1 MMKKPGSVI
10 LIILLIAASCKNE
23 DKIIIRGEV
32 ENPSNDYLQVLMV
45 NLNNTIFV
53 DSVRINSSGN
63 FKIELEDAEPAF
75 YSIGYSDDEFVTVV
89 AEPGNRIN
97 LVFKGK
103 KLQNDYMVEG
113 SEESEKVR
121 MLDRKL
127 GESVLKL
134 DSLVDEYQEVLEK
147 TDMQEKAAEIEEAYS
162 NLLEQQRK
170 YNIAFILD
178 NLNKLS
184 AVKALYQKVNENM
197 YVLYRERDLQY
208 LKLVSDSLDKYY
220 PDITLTKLLRENL
233 EEELNNMYINRLSQ
247 SANEVAI
254 TDLDVYLE
262 DINGEKIR
270 LSELMKDNYVL
281 LSFWSAQSNECIS
294 NNLAMKQMYRL
305 YHKEGFEIYQVN
317 LDADEELWK
326 SSIRFDELPWIN
338 VREDDPSKPL
348 TARMFNVT
356 SVPANYLFDM
366 EGNIIGKN
374 LFGRSL
380 QIKLG
385 QIFD

>member
-1 MMKKPGSVI
+1 MMKKPGSII
-10 LIILLIAASCKNE
+10 LLILLIAASCKNE

-32 ENPSNDYLQVLMV
+32 ANASHDYLQVLMV

-97 LVFKGK
+97 LVFRGK
-103 KLQNDYMVEG
+103 KLQNDYLVEG

-220 PDITLTKLLRENL
+220 PDITLTKLLKENL

-262 DINGEKIR
+262 DINGKKVR
-270 LSELMKDNYVL
+270 LSDLMKDNYVL
-281 LSFWSAQSNECIS
+281 LSFWSAESNECIS

-305 YHKEGFEIYQVN
+305 YHNEGFEIYQVN

-326 SSIRFDELPWIN
+326 SSVRFDELPWIH

-356 SVPANYLFDM
+356 GVPANYLFDM

>member
-1 MMKKPGSVI
+1 MMKKPGSI
-10 LIILLIAASCKNE
+10 FLLILLIAASCKNE

-32 ENPSNDYLQVLMV
+32 ANASHDYLQVLMV

-89 AEPGNRIN
+89 AEPGKRIN

-103 KLQNDYMVEG
+103 KLQNDYLVEG

-134 DSLVDEYQEVLEK
+134 DSLVNEYQEVLGK

-162 NLLEQQRK
+162 NLLEEQRK

-208 LKLVSDSLDKYY
+208 LKLVSDSLAKYY
-220 PDITLTKLLRENL
+220 PDITLTKLLKENL
-233 EEELNNMYINRLSQ
+233 EEELNSMYINRLSQ
-247 SANEVAI
+247 SANEVAV

-262 DINGEKIR
+262 DINGKKVR
-270 LSELMKDNYVL
+270 LSDLMKDNYVL
-281 LSFWSAQSNECIS
+281 LSFWSAESNECIS

-305 YHKEGFEIYQVN
+305 YHNEGFEIYQVN

-326 SSIRFDELPWIN
+326 SSIRFDELPWIS
-338 VREDDPSKPL
+338 VREDDPSNPI

>member
-1 MMKKPGSVI
+1 MMKKPGSI
-10 LIILLIAASCKNE
+10 FLLILLIASSCKNE

-32 ENPSNDYLQVLMV
+32 ANASHDYLQVLMV

-89 AEPGNRIN
+89 AEPGKRIN

-103 KLQNDYMVEG
+103 KLQNDYLVEG

-134 DSLVDEYQEVLEK
+134 DSLVNEYQEVLGK

-162 NLLEQQRK
+162 NLLEEQRK

-208 LKLVSDSLDKYY
+208 LKLVSDSLAKYY
-220 PDITLTKLLRENL
+220 PDITLTKLLKENL
-233 EEELNNMYINRLSQ
+233 DEELNSMYINRLSQ
-247 SANEVAI
+247 SANEVAV

-262 DINGEKIR
+262 DINGKKVR
-270 LSELMKDNYVL
+270 LSDLMKDNYVL
-281 LSFWSAQSNECIS
+281 LSFWSAESNECIS

-305 YHKEGFEIYQVN
+305 YHNEGFEIYQVN

-326 SSIRFDELPWIN
+326 SSIRFDELPWIS
-338 VREDDPSKPL
+338 VREDDPSNPI